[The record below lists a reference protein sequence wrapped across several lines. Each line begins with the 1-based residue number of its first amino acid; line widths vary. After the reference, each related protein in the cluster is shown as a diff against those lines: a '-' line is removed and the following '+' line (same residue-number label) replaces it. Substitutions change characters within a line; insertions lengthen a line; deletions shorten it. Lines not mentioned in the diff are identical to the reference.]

1 MHPLYRKASELTQV
15 AIASAIEVQKHFGVG
30 LPESIYQ
37 KCLGQELRMRGHDAV
52 TEVAVPIHYKGFTFT
67 EKLRIDLLVDD
78 CLVIE
83 AKALDEN
90 KINMVAHKAQCLSY
104 LKLMNL
110 PLGLVINFGDYR
122 LGKRGIARIIL
133 AGADAEGGDF

>member
-1 MHPLYRKASELTQV
+1 MHPLYSTADSLTNDV
-15 AIASAIEVQKHFGVG
+15 ISAAIEVQKHFGIG

-37 KCLGQELRMRGHDAV
+37 KCLGQELRLRGHAAV
-52 TEVAVPIHYKGFTFT
+52 TEVAVPIRYKGYEFE
-67 EKLRIDLLVDD
+67 EKLRIDLLVDN

-83 AKALDEN
+83 CKSLDED
-90 KINMVAHKAQCLSY
+90 KVNMERHKAQALSY

-122 LGKRGIARIIL
+122 LGKRGIARVIL
-133 AGADAEGGDF
+133 KGADSK